1 MSIATDLLQQHILTL
16 VDDPQRWASLIA
28 DDIEWELPYA
38 PAIGHP
44 LRLSGRAKVEAHVGW
59 FRDAVRDFHFRDVR
73 IIEGANPEIAVAEM
87 RAEGIIKATGRTYGQ
102 EYVVFLLAAGN
113 RIRHLREYFDP
124 VRAAQALDA
133 PILALQA

>member
-1 MSIATDLLQQHILTL
+1 MSIAADLLQQHILTL
-16 VDDPQRWASLIA
+16 VDDPQRWASLIS

-59 FRDAVRDFHFRDVR
+59 FREAVRDFRFMDAR
-73 IIEGANPEIAVAEM
+73 IISGANPELAVAEV
-87 RAEGIIKATGRTYGQ
+87 RAEGIIKATGRTYRQ
-102 EYVVFLLAAGN
+102 EYVVFLQAAGN
-113 RIRHLREYFDP
+113 RIRHLREYFDAL
-124 VRAAQALDA
+124 RAAQALDT